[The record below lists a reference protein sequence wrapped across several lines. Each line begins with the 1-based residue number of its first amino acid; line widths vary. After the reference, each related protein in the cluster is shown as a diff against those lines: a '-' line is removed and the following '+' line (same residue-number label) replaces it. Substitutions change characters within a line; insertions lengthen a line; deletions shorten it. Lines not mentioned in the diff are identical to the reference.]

1 MELFAFINDSMVP
14 ADEASLL
21 AGDLAIQR
29 GYGIFDFF
37 KTLGGVPIYLEE
49 HLDRF
54 FYSAMRMRLGSGI
67 SREEVKARIGVLLE
81 RNAIADSGARLTRIG
96 GNCRISRRSIT

>member
-37 KTLGGVPIYLEE
+37 KTLGGVPVYLDE

-54 FYSAMRMRLGSGI
+54 FHSAVQMRLDVGLSRDELTHRIALLMDRNDIPDSGI
-67 SREEVKARIGVLLE
+67 
-81 RNAIADSGARLTRIG
+81 RLTLTG
-96 GNCRISRRSIT
+96 GYSPDGYTL